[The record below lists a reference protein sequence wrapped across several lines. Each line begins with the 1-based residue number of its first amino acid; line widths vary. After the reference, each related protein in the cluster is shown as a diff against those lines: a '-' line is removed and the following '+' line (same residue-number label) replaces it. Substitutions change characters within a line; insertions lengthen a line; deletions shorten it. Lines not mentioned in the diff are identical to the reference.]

1 MYREDKGW
9 IHNVPNAQQKKNTM
23 THTMNH
29 QFLLGVKINLDFF
42 MSDFQTSF
50 FVEKASNCEKKDL
63 LNA

>member
-1 MYREDKGW
+1 MNSKCSKCAAKEKHDD
-9 IHNVPNAQQKKNTM
+9 
-23 THTMNH
+23 THYEMNH